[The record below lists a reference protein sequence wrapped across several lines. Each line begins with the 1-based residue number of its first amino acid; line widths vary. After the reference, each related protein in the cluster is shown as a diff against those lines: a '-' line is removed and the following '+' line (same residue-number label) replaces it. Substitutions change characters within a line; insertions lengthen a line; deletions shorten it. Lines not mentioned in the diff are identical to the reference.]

1 MTRMTMKETLR
12 LALSNWKVRIGLG
25 IVAVIL
31 ALAVV
36 GPYTA
41 KYGPLEYTGT
51 IGAPPSREHPLGT
64 NSFGYDLYSQTMYG
78 LRSSLLIGLL
88 GGVIATLV
96 GVALGFIS
104 GYTGGIVDEVLMMV
118 TNIFLVIPTLALLII
133 IAAYIEQ
140 RGIMVESLIIGFTSW
155 PWTARAVRANTL
167 SLRNREFVYVAKMSG
182 LGSLRII
189 IGEIAPN
196 MLSYIIMV
204 FILQFGGSILYAVG
218 LDFLGLGPTDSIS
231 LGVILQQAV
240 LWNAV
245 QLGMWWW
252 AIPPGLLI
260 AVLLTS
266 LYLINTGLDE
276 VLNPRLRR

>member
-1 MTRMTMKETLR
+1 MKQEIVK
-12 LALSNWKVRIGLG
+12 LALSNSKVKAG
-25 IVAVIL
+25 IAIL
-31 ALAVV
+31 AGILVLAAL
-36 GPYTA
+36 GPYTTG
-41 KYGPLEYTGT
+41 YGPLDYTGN
-51 IGAPPSREHPLGT
+51 IGGPPSREHPLGT
-64 NSFGYDLYSQTMYG
+64 NSFGYDVYAQIVYG
-78 LRSSLLIGLL
+78 LRGSLAIGLL
-88 GGVIATLV
+88 GGIIATLI
-96 GVALGFIS
+96 GISIGLAS
-104 GYTGGIVDEVLMMV
+104 GYLGGLTDELLMMI

-140 RGIMVESLIIGFTSW
+140 RGIGVESLIIGFTAW

-167 SLRNREFVYVAKMSG
+167 SLRNREFVYVAKLSG
-182 LGSLRII
+182 LGGPRILV
-189 IGEIAPN
+189 GEIMPN

-204 FILQFGGSILYAVG
+204 FILQFGGAILYAVG

>member
-1 MTRMTMKETLR
+1 MNRMPAK
-12 LALSNWKVRIGLG
+12 LALANPKVRIGIMVLVI
-25 IVAVIL
+25 IVAI
-31 ALAVV
+31 AAV
-36 GPYTA
+36 GPYTTG
-41 KYGPLEYTGT
+41 YGPLDYTGD

-64 NSFGYDLYSQTMYG
+64 NTFGYDVYAQVVYG
-78 LRSSLLIGLL
+78 LRGSLAIGLL
-88 GGVIATLV
+88 GGVIATLI
-96 GVALGFIS
+96 GVAVGLAS
-104 GYTGGIVDEVLMMV
+104 GYLGGLADEMLMMI

-140 RGIMVESLIIGFTSW
+140 RGIGVESLIIGLTAW

-167 SLRNREFVYVAKMSG
+167 SLRSREFVYVAKLSG
-182 LGSLRII
+182 LGGARILVS
-189 IGEIAPN
+189 EIMPN

-204 FILQFGGSILYAVG
+204 FILQFGGAILYAVG

-240 LWNAV
+240 LWNAI

-260 AVLLTS
+260 AVLLTA
-266 LYLINTGLDE
+266 LYLVNTGLDE